1 MCSAT
6 HANGVEQIMLQSINV
21 GKPFNQHFLTVMHAI
36 FTRGKFRLKLTLII
50 QDKLRSA
57 KIVTEPDPDPD
68 CACVAVG
75 D

>member
-6 HANGVEQIMLQSINV
+6 HANGVEQIVLQSTNV

-36 FTRGKFRLKLTLII
+36 FTRGKVRLKLTLII
-50 QDKLRSA
+50 QDKLRST
-57 KIVTEPDPDPD
+57 KIVTEPDPD